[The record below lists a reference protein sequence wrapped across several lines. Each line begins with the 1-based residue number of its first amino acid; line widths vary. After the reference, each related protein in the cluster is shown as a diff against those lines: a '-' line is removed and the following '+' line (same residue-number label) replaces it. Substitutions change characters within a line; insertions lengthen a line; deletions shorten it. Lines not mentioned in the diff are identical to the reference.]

1 MEVFKKLTSK
11 PIILPSKDIDTDQI
25 IPARF
30 LTVVSK
36 AGLGKNLF
44 YDWRYP
50 KDGSLKRDSIFNQI
64 DPTQHRIIVAGNNFG
79 CGSSRE
85 HAPWALYDYG
95 VRVVISTQIADIF
108 KNNALKNGVLPIVV
122 DEKTHSILMSDS
134 QASLSIDLEHNE
146 LTLANGEVVSFD
158 VEPFARL
165 CMLQG
170 VDQLGFLLNQKEA
183 VQKYEAKHEVF

>member
-44 YDWRYP
+44 YDWRYH